1 MSAPSRQAVDQGLRA
16 SALRAFAAALL
27 AAGVLAWAARF
38 VLPLS
43 DRFPIVVSLVFAGV
57 MLLAMSS
64 LRGGHPFACFGAAN
78 QITTLRAALAVLV
91 AGLVVEPSLPALAA
105 AAASVALVVTVL
117 DGIDGWL
124 ARRTRMSSEFGARF
138 DMEVDAFLI
147 FVLALLAWRHGKA
160 GWWILLAGLLRYLF
174 MLAGRLWAWMDKPL
188 QPSLRRQTICVVQIV
203 GLIVTLVPSVPPP
216 ASTAVAALALTA
228 LCYSFLVDTV
238 WLWRNA
244 S

>member
-1 MSAPSRQAVDQGLRA
+1 MSAPSRQVDQGLRT
-16 SALRAFAAALL
+16 SALRAFAAALI
-27 AAGVLAWAARF
+27 AAVVLAWAARF
-38 VLPLS
+38 LLPLS

-57 MLLAMSS
+57 MLLAMAG

-78 QITTLRAALAVLV
+78 QVTTLRAALAVLV

-105 AAASVALVVTVL
+105 AAASAALVVTML

-124 ARRTRMSSEFGARF
+124 ARRTGMSSEFGARF

-147 FVLALLAWRHGKA
+147 LVLAMLAWRHGKA

-174 MLAGRLWAWMDKPL
+174 VFAGRLWAWMERPL
-188 QPSLRRQTICVVQIV
+188 RPSFRRQTICVVQIV
-203 GLIVTLVPSVPPP
+203 GLIVTLVPGVPPP
-216 ASTAVAALALTA
+216 ASTAVAALTLTA
-228 LCYSFLVDTV
+228 LCYSFMIDTV

>member
-1 MSAPSRQAVDQGLRA
+1 MNAPSRQAADQGLRA

-27 AAGVLAWAARF
+27 AASVLAWTARF

-43 DRFPIVVSLVFAGV
+43 DRFPIVVSLVFGGV
-57 MLLAMSS
+57 MLLAMSG

-78 QITTLRAALAVLV
+78 QITTLRAALAVLL

-117 DGIDGWL
+117 DGMDGWL

-160 GWWILLAGLLRYLF
+160 GWWILLAGLLRYVF

>member
-1 MSAPSRQAVDQGLRA
+1 MNAPSRLAADRGLQA

-27 AAGVLAWAARF
+27 ASSVLAWAARF

-43 DRFPIVVSLVFAGV
+43 DRFPIVVSLIFAGV
-57 MLLAMSS
+57 MLLAMGG
-64 LRGGHPFACFGAAN
+64 LRVGHPFACFGAAN
-78 QITTLRAALAVLV
+78 QVTTLRAALAVLV
-91 AGLVVEPSLPALAA
+91 AALIGERSLPALAA
-105 AAASVALVVTVL
+105 VAASAALVATML

-147 FVLALLAWRHGKA
+147 LVLAMLAWRHGKA

-174 MLAGRLWAWMDKPL
+174 ILAGRSWAWMNSPL
-188 QPSLRRQTICVVQIV
+188 PPSTRRQTICVVQIA
-203 GLIVTLVPSVPPP
+203 GLIVTLMPSVMPP
-216 ASTAVAALALTA
+216 ASATVAALALMA
-228 LCYSFLVDTV
+228 LCYSFLVDTL
-238 WLWRNA
+238 WLWRNG